1 MIVADE
7 PVSSLDVSIR
17 AQVINLMQD
26 LKETLNISYL
36 FISHDMT
43 IVEHFSDRVAVMY
56 LGKIVE
62 LATSEKL
69 YTDPRHPYTEA
80 LLSVI
85 PSMESDRNKKRQLI
99 KGEIPSPA
107 NPPGGCAFHTRCP
120 IKEKICETTVPEL
133 KEVTPGHFSAC
144 LLR

>member
-1 MIVADE
+1 M
-7 PVSSLDVSIR
+7 LFR
-17 AQVINLMQD
+17 
-26 LKETLNISYL
+26 SYL

-85 PSMESDRNKKRQLI
+85 PRMESGKDKQPPLI
-99 KGEIPSPA
+99 KGEIPSPS
-107 NPPGGCAFHTRCP
+107 NPPSGCAFHTRCP
-120 IKEKICETTVPEL
+120 IKEKTCETTVPEL
-133 KEVTPGHFSAC
+133 KEVEPGHFVAC